1 MSWYLATVLALP
13 WVTAVFAFIYRRSH
27 TGRWLSVIG
36 SGLHVAAA
44 AVLFSQVLEDGV
56 VAAQMGQWAAPFG
69 ITLVADYL
77 AAILVLVAA
86 ITGLT
91 VTIYALGEINDEDE
105 VNGFSA
111 VLQILLGGITGA
123 FLTGDLFNL
132 YVWFEVMLISSFYLL
147 TLGRSKE
154 QIDGGVK
161 YVALNLISTTLIL
174 TAIGMLYGMTGTLN
188 MADLS
193 LAAAQVEN
201 PGVLSVVAVL
211 FIVAFGMKAAVFPL
225 YFWLPAAYHTP
236 KFTVAAIFAA
246 LLTKVGVYVLIRLFT
261 LVFVHDQDLTSTI
274 LLWMAGATMLTGV
287 LGAISENDIRRVLSY
302 NVIATIGY
310 MLMGLAIGTQAA
322 LLGAIFYLAHD
333 ILVKANLFMVAG
345 QVQRLAGTT
354 SFEKVGGIYRLA
366 PLVAFLFFIP
376 AFSLAGFPPLSGFW
390 AKYLIVTG
398 ALDAEAWFMAF
409 IALFVGLLTIY
420 AVGRVWAAAFW
431 TPHPDGPE
439 AEDEMAAHHLPTTL
453 IVPVMILT
461 VLTIVIG
468 LVPAPLIEISSTA
481 AEQLLVPTDYIETV
495 LDITLAGGD
504 ANVEVSE

>member
-13 WVTAVFAFIYRRSH
+13 WLTAVFAFVYRRGPA
-27 TGRWLSVIG
+27 GRWLSVLG
-36 SGLHVAAA
+36 SALQVGA
-44 AVLFSQVLEDGV
+44 AVVLFNQVLNNGV
-56 VAAQMGQWAAPFG
+56 VAGQMGQWIAPFG
-69 ITLVADYL
+69 ITLVADLL
-77 AAILVLVAA
+77 AAVLVLVTA
-86 ITGLT
+86 ITGLL
-91 VTIYALGEINDEDE
+91 VTIYALGDITDEDE

-111 VLQILLGGITGA
+111 VLQLLLGGITGA
-123 FLTGDLFNL
+123 FLTGDVFNL

-174 TAIGMLYGMTGTLN
+174 TAIGLLYGMTGTLN

-193 LAAAQVEN
+193 QAAANVER

-236 KFTVAAIFAA
+236 KFTVAAVFAA

-261 LVFVHDQDLTSTI
+261 LVFVHDPNLTHTI
-274 LLWMAGATMLTGV
+274 LLWMAGATMITGV
-287 LGAISENDIRRVLSY
+287 LGALAERDVRRVLSY

-310 MLMGLAIGTQAA
+310 LILGLALGTQAA
-322 LLGAIFYLAHD
+322 LMGAIFYLVHD
-333 ILVKANLFMVAG
+333 IFVKANLFMVAG
-345 QVQRLAGTT
+345 HVQRLGGSTA
-354 SFEKVGGIYRLA
+354 FDKLGGIYRLA

-398 ALDAEAWFMAF
+398 ALDAGAYVMAF
-409 IALFVGLLTIY
+409 IALAVGLLTIY
-420 AVGRVWAAAFW
+420 AVGRIWSAAFW
-431 TPHPDGPE
+431 KPNPEGPE
-439 AEDEMAAHHLPTTL
+439 AEDEMVKTSLPTAL
-453 IVPVMILT
+453 VVPPI
-461 VLTIVIG
+461 VLTGITILLG
-468 LVPAPLIEISSTA
+468 LFPAYLIDVSSA
-481 AEQLLVPTDYIETV
+481 AADQLLSPTAYVETV
-495 LDITLAGGD
+495 LGTTSEAG
-504 ANVEVSE
+504 AEEISE